1 MNIKSYMIVVI
12 LSFVSTLSFT
22 GCSVDPRGEGKGV
35 DLYDEVILV
44 KEVLWRAK
52 IGDFKGVFNSIKT
65 YCEGEERRMERRL
78 WNLYM
83 AGDDEGVIIL
93 ANKFLGK
100 YTASQENFDVLLIK
114 AAAHQRLDQYDEAIV
129 SYESSI
135 PFIEKLNNVQQRKY
149 SGVFFTLA
157 YLYGDQDKIE
167 TALSHVKYGLLLEP
181 QNFNFQIYLGEL
193 YKRSSQTDVALA
205 HYKDLLSSSQ
215 AVEEERAVLKTKI
228 RQINPL
234 AFTEDF
240 KPIKVASMPYYKDFS
255 IKILPMNHHDSVV
268 RLDDICT
275 LLESKFLFAC
285 EVLPPVELEENKII
299 DSERDQYDADKVLR
313 ELAGI
318 YPLSRDRRYL
328 LIAITGKD
336 IFSENSNFVFS
347 WQNMNWGTGVVSSY
361 RFITRLDEFYEREI
375 VATRRLGIQFISTT
389 TFLLGFTRS
398 TKPHCPD
405 AYPDG
410 LSDFL
415 QKGSR
420 LCASTIE
427 QRRQLLEDLRKF
439 GLTPTHFDSHKIDE
453 INRVYKKYYFEFEST

>member
-1 MNIKSYMIVVI
+1 MSKSRIAVI
-12 LSFVSTLSFT
+12 LLLFFCLLSLSA
-22 GCSVDPRGEGKGV
+22 CSIDPRGEGKGL
-35 DLYDEVILV
+35 DLYDEMMLI
-44 KEVLWRAK
+44 KDVLWGVK
-52 IGDFKGVFNSIKT
+52 VGDFKGTVNAIKS

-83 AGDDEGVIIL
+83 AGEDEGVIPL

-100 YTASQENFDVLLIK
+100 YTASQENFEVLLVK
-114 AAAHQRLDQYDEAIV
+114 AAAHQRLEQYDESIS
-129 SYESSI
+129 SYERSI

-157 YLYGDQDKIE
+157 HLYGNQDKIE
-167 TALSHVKYGLLLEP
+167 TALSHVKYGLLLAP
-181 QNFNFQIYLGEL
+181 QNFYFQIYLGEL
-193 YKRSSQTDVALA
+193 YKRSGQTDVALA
-205 HYKDLLSSSQ
+205 HYTDLLSSSQ
-215 AVEEERAVLKTKI
+215 AVEEERAILKTKI

-240 KPIKVASMPYYKDFS
+240 KPIKIASMPYYKDFS
-255 IKILPMNHHDSVV
+255 IKILPMNQHDSVV

-285 EVLPPVELEENKII
+285 EVLPPAELDENKII
-299 DSERDQYDADKVLR
+299 DPERDQYDADKVLR
-313 ELAGI
+313 ELARI

-361 RFITRLDEFYEREI
+361 RFITQLDEFYEREM
-375 VATRRLGIQFISTT
+375 VATRRLGIQFISTS

-398 TKPHCPD
+398 TKSHCPD

-427 QRRQLLEDLRKF
+427 QRHQLLEDLRKF
-439 GLTPTHFDSHKIDE
+439 GLTPTHFDSHKEEE
-453 INRVYKKYYFEFEST
+453 INRVYKKYYFTFESV